1 MKYKILL
8 FMLLSLIFT
17 IPNAY
22 ADEDSDEDLDSIP
35 EEYQFPK
42 YNNIAHPPINVEYK
56 GHKGTAMFLSNTF
69 EDGRRNLE
77 VYFLTNNN
85 KELNKAYE
93 LYTYQYGN
101 QELVSAFEYADKKTG
116 DKYIYILLKHTLE
129 PNVSY
134 SYRFTEL
141 PLFIEDDGILRA
153 LFFIGD
159 DNGFSKFTC
168 IDDFQT
174 DRRCEYSTKEGLI
187 KYLDREKKW

>member
-1 MKYKILL
+1 MRYKIVL
-8 FMLLSLIFT
+8 FMLLSLIFNM
-17 IPNAY
+17 PNAY
-22 ADEDSDEDLDSIP
+22 SDEYFELGSIP
-35 EEYQFPK
+35 EEYRFPK

-85 KELNKAYE
+85 NNKELNKALE

-101 QELVSAFEYADKKTG
+101 QELVSAFEYTDKKTRG
-116 DKYIYILLKHTLE
+116 KYIYILLKDTSE

-134 SYRFTEL
+134 SYRIIEL
-141 PLFIEDDGILRA
+141 PLYIEEDGILRA

-159 DNGFSKFTC
+159 DMECLPFFIQQN
-168 IDDFQT
+168 
-174 DRRCEYSTKEGLI
+174 
-187 KYLDREKKW
+187 

>member
-1 MKYKILL
+1 MRYKIVL

-17 IPNAY
+17 MPNAY
-22 ADEDSDEDLDSIP
+22 SGEYLDSIP
-35 EEYQFPK
+35 EKYRFPN

-69 EDGRRNLE
+69 EDGKRNLE

-101 QELVSAFEYADKKTG
+101 RELVSAFEYVDKKTG
-116 DKYIYILLKHTLE
+116 DKYIYMLLKDTLT
-129 PNVSY
+129 PNKSY
-134 SYRFTEL
+134 SYRITEL
-141 PLFIEDDGILRA
+141 PLYIEEDGILRA

-159 DNGFSKFTC
+159 DNSLSKIPC
-168 IDDFQT
+168 IDDFET
-174 DRRCEYSTKEGLI
+174 DRRCEFSTKEELI

>member
-1 MKYKILL
+1 MRYKIVL

-17 IPNAY
+17 MQNAY
-22 ADEDSDEDLDSIP
+22 SDEYFELDSIP
-35 EEYQFPK
+35 EEYRFPK

-116 DKYIYILLKHTLE
+116 DKYIYMLLKDTLT
-129 PNVSY
+129 PNKSY
-134 SYRFTEL
+134 SYRITEL
-141 PLFIEDDGILRA
+141 PLYIEEDGILRA

-159 DNGFSKFTC
+159 DNSLSKIPC
-168 IDDFQT
+168 IDDFET
-174 DRRCEYSTKEGLI
+174 DRRCEFSTKEGLI

>member
-1 MKYKILL
+1 MRHKIVL

-17 IPNAY
+17 MPNAY
-22 ADEDSDEDLDSIP
+22 SGEYFELGSIP
-35 EEYQFPK
+35 EEYRFPK

-69 EDGRRNLE
+69 EDGKRNLE

-116 DKYIYILLKHTLE
+116 DKYIYILFKDTIT
-129 PNVSY
+129 PNKSY
-134 SYRFTEL
+134 SYNFTEL
-141 PLFIEDDGILRA
+141 SLFIEEDGILRV
-153 LFFIGD
+153 LFFLGE
-159 DNGFSKFTC
+159 NELLSKIIC
-168 IDDFQT
+168 IDDFET
-174 DRRCEYSTKEGLI
+174 DERCEFSTKEGLI
-187 KYLDREKKW
+187 KYLDKEKSR

>member
-1 MKYKILL
+1 MRYKIVL

-17 IPNAY
+17 MPNAY
-22 ADEDSDEDLDSIP
+22 SGEYLDSIP

-93 LYTYQYGN
+93 LYTYQYGK

-116 DKYIYILLKHTLE
+116 DKYIYMLFKSTIT
-129 PNVSY
+129 PNKLY
-134 SYRFTEL
+134 SYNFTEL
-141 PLFIEDDGILRA
+141 SLFIEEDGILRV
-153 LFFIGD
+153 LFFLGD
-159 DNGFSKFTC
+159 NEFLSKTTC
-168 IDDFQT
+168 IDDFET
-174 DRRCEYSTKEGLI
+174 DRRCEFSTKEGLI
-187 KYLDREKKW
+187 KYLNKEKSR

>member
-1 MKYKILL
+1 MRYKIVL

-17 IPNAY
+17 IQNAY
-22 ADEDSDEDLDSIP
+22 SDEYFELDSIP
-35 EEYQFPK
+35 EEYRFPK

-69 EDGRRNLE
+69 EDGKRNLE

-93 LYTYQYGN
+93 LYTDQYGD

-116 DKYIYILLKHTLE
+116 KKYIYMLLKDTLT
-129 PNVSY
+129 PNKSY
-134 SYRFTEL
+134 SYRITEL
-141 PLFIEDDGILRA
+141 PLYIEEDGILRA

-159 DNGFSKFTC
+159 DNSLSKIPC
-168 IDDFQT
+168 IDDFET
-174 DRRCEYSTKEGLI
+174 DRRCEFSTKEGLI

>member
-1 MKYKILL
+1 MRYKIVL

-17 IPNAY
+17 MPNAY
-22 ADEDSDEDLDSIP
+22 SGEYLDSIP

-56 GHKGTAMFLSNTF
+56 GHKGTALFLSNTF
-69 EDGRRNLE
+69 EDGKRNLE

-116 DKYIYILLKHTLE
+116 DKYIYILFKSTIT
-129 PNVSY
+129 PNKLY
-134 SYRFTEL
+134 SYNFTEL
-141 PLFIEDDGILRA
+141 SLFIEEDGILRV
-153 LFFIGD
+153 LFFLGD
-159 DNGFSKFTC
+159 NEFLSKTTC
-168 IDDFQT
+168 IDDFET
-174 DRRCEYSTKEGLI
+174 DRRCEFSTKEGLI
-187 KYLDREKKW
+187 KYLNKEKSR

>member
-1 MKYKILL
+1 MRYKIVL

-17 IPNAY
+17 IQNAY
-22 ADEDSDEDLDSIP
+22 SDEYFELDSIP
-35 EEYQFPK
+35 EEYRFPK

-69 EDGRRNLE
+69 EDGKRNLE

-93 LYTYQYGN
+93 LYTDQYGD

-116 DKYIYILLKHTLE
+116 KKYIYMLLKDTLT
-129 PNVSY
+129 PNKSY
-134 SYRFTEL
+134 SYRITEL
-141 PLFIEDDGILRA
+141 PLYIEEDGILRA

-159 DNGFSKFTC
+159 DNSLSKIPC
-168 IDDFQT
+168 IDDFET
-174 DRRCEYSTKEGLI
+174 DRRCEFLTKEGLI

>member
-1 MKYKILL
+1 MRYKIVL

-17 IPNAY
+17 MPNAY
-22 ADEDSDEDLDSIP
+22 SGEYLDSIP
-35 EEYQFPK
+35 EEYRFPK

-69 EDGRRNLE
+69 EDEKRNLE

-93 LYTYQYGN
+93 LYTDQYGD

-116 DKYIYILLKHTLE
+116 KKYIYMLLKDTLT
-129 PNVSY
+129 PNKSY
-134 SYRFTEL
+134 SYRITEL
-141 PLFIEDDGILRA
+141 PLYIEEDGILRA

-159 DNGFSKFTC
+159 DNSLSKIPC
-168 IDDFQT
+168 IDDFET
-174 DRRCEYSTKEGLI
+174 DRRCEFSTKEGLI

>member
-1 MKYKILL
+1 MRYKIVL

-17 IPNAY
+17 MPNAY
-22 ADEDSDEDLDSIP
+22 SGEYFELGSIP
-35 EEYQFPK
+35 EEYRFPK

-101 QELVSAFEYADKKTG
+101 RELVSAFEYTDKKTG
-116 DKYIYILLKHTLE
+116 KKYIYMLLKDTLT
-129 PNVSY
+129 PNKSY
-134 SYRFTEL
+134 SYRITEL
-141 PLFIEDDGILRA
+141 PLYIEEDGILRA

-159 DNGFSKFTC
+159 DNSLSKIPC
-168 IDDFQT
+168 IDDFET
-174 DRRCEYSTKEGLI
+174 DRRCEFSTKEGLI

>member
-1 MKYKILL
+1 MRYKIVL

-17 IPNAY
+17 MPNAY
-22 ADEDSDEDLDSIP
+22 SDEYFELGSIP
-35 EEYQFPK
+35 EEYRFPK

-69 EDGRRNLE
+69 EDGKRNLE

-93 LYTYQYGN
+93 LYTDQYGD

-116 DKYIYILLKHTLE
+116 KKYIYMLLKDTLT
-129 PNVSY
+129 PNKSY
-134 SYRFTEL
+134 SYRITEL
-141 PLFIEDDGILRA
+141 PLYIEEDGILRA

-159 DNGFSKFTC
+159 DNSLSKIPC
-168 IDDFQT
+168 IDDFET
-174 DRRCEYSTKEGLI
+174 DRRCEFSTKEGLI

>member
-1 MKYKILL
+1 MRCKIVL

-17 IPNAY
+17 MPNAY
-22 ADEDSDEDLDSIP
+22 SGEYFELGSIP
-35 EEYQFPK
+35 EEYRFPK

-69 EDGRRNLE
+69 EDGKRNLE

-85 KELNKAYE
+85 KELNKALE

-101 QELVSAFEYADKKTG
+101 QELVSAFEYTDKKTRG
-116 DKYIYILLKHTLE
+116 KYIYILLKDTSE

-134 SYRFTEL
+134 SYSIIEL
-141 PLFIEDDGILRA
+141 PLYIEEDGILRA

-159 DNGFSKFTC
+159 NNSLSKITC
-168 IDDFQT
+168 IDDFET
-174 DRRCEYSTKEGLI
+174 DRRCEFSTKEGLI
-187 KYLDREKKW
+187 KYLNNSYKF

>member
-1 MKYKILL
+1 MRYKIVL

-17 IPNAY
+17 MPNAY
-22 ADEDSDEDLDSIP
+22 SGEYLDSIP

-69 EDGRRNLE
+69 EDGKRNLE

-93 LYTYQYGN
+93 LYTYQYGDE
-101 QELVSAFEYADKKTG
+101 ELVSAFEYVDKKTG
-116 DKYIYILLKHTLE
+116 DKYIYILFKGTII
-129 PNVSY
+129 PNKLY
-134 SYRFTEL
+134 SYNFTEL
-141 PLFIEDDGILRA
+141 SLFIEEDGILRV
-153 LFFIGD
+153 LFFLGD
-159 DNGFSKFTC
+159 NEFLSKTTC
-168 IDDFQT
+168 IDDFET
-174 DRRCEYSTKEGLI
+174 DRRCEFSTKEGLI

>member
-1 MKYKILL
+1 MRYKIVL

-17 IPNAY
+17 MPNAY
-22 ADEDSDEDLDSIP
+22 SGEYLDSIP

-69 EDGRRNLE
+69 EDGKRNLE

-116 DKYIYILLKHTLE
+116 DKYIYILFKGTII
-129 PNVSY
+129 PNKLY
-134 SYRFTEL
+134 SYNFTEL
-141 PLFIEDDGILRA
+141 SLFIEEDGILRV
-153 LFFIGD
+153 LFFLGD
-159 DNGFSKFTC
+159 NEFLSKTTC
-168 IDDFQT
+168 IDDFET
-174 DRRCEYSTKEGLI
+174 DRRCEFSTKEGLI
-187 KYLDREKKW
+187 KYLNKEKSR

>member
-1 MKYKILL
+1 MRYKIVL

-17 IPNAY
+17 MQDVY
-22 ADEDSDEDLDSIP
+22 ASLDVDPIP

-69 EDGRRNLE
+69 EDGKRNLE

-101 QELVSAFEYADKKTG
+101 RELVSAFEYVDKKTG
-116 DKYIYILLKHTLE
+116 DKYIYMLLKDTLT
-129 PNVSY
+129 PNKSY
-134 SYRFTEL
+134 SYRITEL
-141 PLFIEDDGILRA
+141 PLYIEEDGILRA

-159 DNGFSKFTC
+159 DNSLSKIPC
-168 IDDFQT
+168 IDDFET
-174 DRRCEYSTKEGLI
+174 DRRCEFSTKEGLI

>member
-1 MKYKILL
+1 MRYKIVL

-17 IPNAY
+17 MPNAY
-22 ADEDSDEDLDSIP
+22 SGEYLDSIP

-93 LYTYQYGN
+93 LYTYQYGDE
-101 QELVSAFEYADKKTG
+101 ELVSAFEYTDKKTG
-116 DKYIYILLKHTLE
+116 KKYIYMLLKDTIT
-129 PNVSY
+129 PNKSY
-134 SYRFTEL
+134 SYNFTEL
-141 PLFIEDDGILRA
+141 PLYIEEDGILRV
-153 LFFIGD
+153 LFFLGD
-159 DNGFSKFTC
+159 NELLSKITC
-168 IDDFQT
+168 IDDFET
-174 DRRCEYSTKEGLI
+174 DRRCEFSTKEGLI
-187 KYLDREKKW
+187 KYLNNSYKF

>member
-1 MKYKILL
+1 MRYKIVL

-17 IPNAY
+17 MPNAY
-22 ADEDSDEDLDSIP
+22 SGEYFELGSIP
-35 EEYQFPK
+35 EEYRFPK

-69 EDGRRNLE
+69 EDGKRNLE

-116 DKYIYILLKHTLE
+116 DKYIYILFKDTIT
-129 PNVSY
+129 PNKSY
-134 SYRFTEL
+134 SYNFTEL
-141 PLFIEDDGILRA
+141 SLFIEEDGILRV
-153 LFFIGD
+153 LFFLGE
-159 DNGFSKFTC
+159 NELLSKIIC
-168 IDDFQT
+168 IDDFET
-174 DRRCEYSTKEGLI
+174 DERCEFSTKEGLI
-187 KYLDREKKW
+187 KYLNNSYKF

>member
-1 MKYKILL
+1 MRYKIVL

-17 IPNAY
+17 MQNAY
-22 ADEDSDEDLDSIP
+22 SGEYLDGIP
-35 EEYQFPK
+35 EEYRFPK

-69 EDGRRNLE
+69 EDGKRNLE

-85 KELNKAYE
+85 KELNKALE

-101 QELVSAFEYADKKTG
+101 QELVSAFEYTDKKTRG
-116 DKYIYILLKHTLE
+116 KYIYILLKDTSE

-134 SYRFTEL
+134 SYRIIEL
-141 PLFIEDDGILRA
+141 PLYIEEDGILRA

-159 DNGFSKFTC
+159 DNSLSKITC
-168 IDDFQT
+168 IDDFET
-174 DRRCEYSTKEGLI
+174 DRRCEFSTKEGLI

>member
-1 MKYKILL
+1 MRYKIVL

-17 IPNAY
+17 MPNAY
-22 ADEDSDEDLDSIP
+22 SGEYFELGSIP
-35 EEYQFPK
+35 EEYRFPK

-69 EDGRRNLE
+69 EDGKRNLE

-116 DKYIYILLKHTLE
+116 DKYIYILFKDTIT
-129 PNVSY
+129 PNKSY
-134 SYRFTEL
+134 SYNFTEL
-141 PLFIEDDGILRA
+141 SLFIEEDGILRV
-153 LFFIGD
+153 LFFLGD
-159 DNGFSKFTC
+159 NEFLSKTTC
-168 IDDFQT
+168 IDNFET
-174 DRRCEYSTKEGLI
+174 DRRCEFSTKEGLI
-187 KYLDREKKW
+187 KYLDKEKSR

>member
-1 MKYKILL
+1 
-8 FMLLSLIFT
+8 MLLSLIFNMS
-17 IPNAY
+17 NAY
-22 ADEDSDEDLDSIP
+22 SDEYFELGSIP
-35 EEYQFPK
+35 VEYRFPK

-69 EDGRRNLE
+69 ENGKRNLE

-101 QELVSAFEYADKKTG
+101 RELVSAFEYTDKKTG
-116 DKYIYILLKHTLE
+116 DKYIYMLLKDTLT
-129 PNVSY
+129 PNKSY
-134 SYRFTEL
+134 SYRITEL
-141 PLFIEDDGILRA
+141 PLYIEEDGILRA

-159 DNGFSKFTC
+159 DNSLSKIPC
-168 IDDFQT
+168 IDDFET
-174 DRRCEYSTKEGLI
+174 DRRCEFSTKEGLI

>member
-1 MKYKILL
+1 MRYKIVL

-17 IPNAY
+17 MPNAY
-22 ADEDSDEDLDSIP
+22 SGEYLDSIP

-116 DKYIYILLKHTLE
+116 DKYIYILFKGTII
-129 PNVSY
+129 PNKLY
-134 SYRFTEL
+134 SYNFTEL
-141 PLFIEDDGILRA
+141 SLFIEEDGILRV
-153 LFFIGD
+153 LFFLGD
-159 DNGFSKFTC
+159 NEFLSKTTC
-168 IDDFQT
+168 IDNFET
-174 DRRCEYSTKEGLI
+174 DRRCEFSTKEGLI
-187 KYLDREKKW
+187 KYLDKEKSR

>member
-1 MKYKILL
+1 MRYKIVL

-17 IPNAY
+17 MPNAY
-22 ADEDSDEDLDSIP
+22 SDEYFELGSIP
-35 EEYQFPK
+35 EEYRFPK

-116 DKYIYILLKHTLE
+116 DKYIYILFKGTII
-129 PNVSY
+129 PNKLY
-134 SYRFTEL
+134 SYNFTEL
-141 PLFIEDDGILRA
+141 SLFIEEDGILRV
-153 LFFIGD
+153 LFFLGE
-159 DNGFSKFTC
+159 NELLSKIIC
-168 IDDFQT
+168 IDDFET
-174 DRRCEYSTKEGLI
+174 DERCEFSTKEGLI
-187 KYLDREKKW
+187 KYLDKEKSR

>member
-1 MKYKILL
+1 MRYKIVL

-17 IPNAY
+17 MPNAY
-22 ADEDSDEDLDSIP
+22 SGEYFELDSIP
-35 EEYQFPK
+35 EEYRFPK

-69 EDGRRNLE
+69 EDGKRNLE

-93 LYTYQYGN
+93 LYTDQYGD

-116 DKYIYILLKHTLE
+116 KKYIYMLLKDTLT
-129 PNVSY
+129 PNKSY
-134 SYRFTEL
+134 SYRITEL
-141 PLFIEDDGILRA
+141 PLYIEEDGILRA

-159 DNGFSKFTC
+159 DNSLSKIPC
-168 IDDFQT
+168 IDDFET
-174 DRRCEYSTKEGLI
+174 DRRCEFLTKEGLI

>member
-1 MKYKILL
+1 MRHKIVL

-17 IPNAY
+17 MPNAY
-22 ADEDSDEDLDSIP
+22 SGEYFELGSIP
-35 EEYQFPK
+35 EEYRFPK

-116 DKYIYILLKHTLE
+116 DKYIYILFKDTIT
-129 PNVSY
+129 PNKSY
-134 SYRFTEL
+134 SYNFTEL
-141 PLFIEDDGILRA
+141 SLFIEEDGILRV
-153 LFFIGD
+153 LFFLGE
-159 DNGFSKFTC
+159 NELLSKIIC
-168 IDDFQT
+168 IDDFET
-174 DRRCEYSTKEGLI
+174 DERCEFSTKEGLI
-187 KYLDREKKW
+187 KYLDKEKSR

>member
-1 MKYKILL
+1 MRYKIVL

-17 IPNAY
+17 MPNAY
-22 ADEDSDEDLDSIP
+22 SGEYLDSIP

-69 EDGRRNLE
+69 EDGKRNLE

-93 LYTYQYGN
+93 VYTYQYGN

-116 DKYIYILLKHTLE
+116 DKYIYILFKDTIT
-129 PNVSY
+129 PNKSY
-134 SYRFTEL
+134 SYNFTEL
-141 PLFIEDDGILRA
+141 SLFIEEDGILRV
-153 LFFIGD
+153 LFFLGD
-159 DNGFSKFTC
+159 NEFLSKTTC
-168 IDDFQT
+168 IDNFET
-174 DRRCEYSTKEGLI
+174 DRRCEFSTKEGLI
-187 KYLDREKKW
+187 KYLDKEKSR